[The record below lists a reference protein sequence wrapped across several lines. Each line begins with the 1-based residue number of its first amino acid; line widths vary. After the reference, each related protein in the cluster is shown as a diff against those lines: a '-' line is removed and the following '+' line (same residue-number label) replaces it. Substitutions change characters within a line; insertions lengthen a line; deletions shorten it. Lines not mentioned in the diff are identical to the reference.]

1 VRNSQAELQAAFTVQ
16 AAQGYLYALAP
27 FGVLFALHVL
37 ELIGMMVSPMLPLQS
52 IYTLCA

>member
-1 VRNSQAELQAAFTVQ
+1 V
-16 AAQGYLYALAP
+16 QGYLYALAP